1 MPRYKRIAD
10 EAQLDLPI
18 TPDVAP
24 ENVEVLRKL
33 RNMWEFASLM
43 QYIYLFGNIVKID
56 ENLDIEV
63 TPLQITL

>member
-1 MPRYKRIAD
+1 MPRYKRTAD

>member
-43 QYIYLFGNIVKID
+43 QYIYLFGHIVKID
-56 ENLDIEV
+56 DNLDIEV
-63 TPLQITL
+63 NPLQTTF